1 VAISDP
7 ATAHFTAIKNLGY
20 TSIAYKPRHTH
31 THTHPE
37 TLEAR
42 EKPRVCLGLYAILVY
57 PRFLITAV
65 KCVVAGSLIAT
76 GV

>member
-1 VAISDP
+1 VAINYP

-20 TSIAYKPRHTH
+20 TSIAYELRHTH

-42 EKPRVCLGLYAILVY
+42 EKTQVAIACCGL
-57 PRFLITAV
+57 
-65 KCVVAGSLIAT
+65 
-76 GV
+76 